1 MEKVKLMNMCQISN
15 PKDNTVL
22 VQERVKIWKGIAFP
36 GGKLNPGE
44 SVVSSVVREVKE
56 ETGLDITD
64 LKLCGIK
71 EWYDK
76 EENERSIIFLYKTS
90 TFKGNLI
97 LETDEGKNYWIKK
110 DKLTKEQLAD
120 NFDIMLKV
128 FDKDN
133 YTEMIYNDE
142 KDTWDLL

>member
-22 VQERVKIWKGIAFP
+22 VQERVKSWKGIAFP

>member
-22 VQERVKIWKGIAFP
+22 VQERVKSWKGIAFP

-44 SVVSSVVREVKE
+44 SVVTSTIREVKE
-56 ETGLDITD
+56 ETGLDITN
-64 LKLCGIK
+64 LELCGIK

-97 LETDEGKNYWIKK
+97 LETDEGKNYWIEK
-110 DKLTKEQLAD
+110 DKLTKEQLAN

-128 FDKDN
+128 FDKDS
-133 YTEMIYNDE
+133 YTEMIYNNE
-142 KDTWDLL
+142 KDNWDLL

>member
-22 VQERVKIWKGIAFP
+22 VQERVKSWKGIAFP

-44 SVVSSVVREVKE
+44 SVVTSTIREVKE
-56 ETGLDITD
+56 ETGLDITN
-64 LKLCGIK
+64 LELCGIK
-71 EWYDK
+71 EWYNQ

-97 LETDEGKNYWIKK
+97 LETDEGKNYWVEK
-110 DKLTKEQLAD
+110 DKLTKEQLAN

-128 FDKDN
+128 FDKDY
-133 YTEMIYNDE
+133 YTEMIYNNE
-142 KDTWDLL
+142 KDNWDLL

>member
-15 PKDNTVL
+15 PKNNTVL
-22 VQERVKIWKGIAFP
+22 VQERVKSWKGIAFP

-44 SVVSSVVREVKE
+44 SVVTSTIREVKE
-56 ETGLDITD
+56 ETGLDITN
-64 LKLCGIK
+64 LELCGIK
-71 EWYDK
+71 EWYNQ

-97 LETDEGKNYWIKK
+97 LETDEGKNYWVEK
-110 DKLTKEQLAD
+110 DKLTKEQLAN

-128 FDKDN
+128 FNKDY
-133 YTEMIYNDE
+133 YTEMIYNNE
-142 KDTWDLL
+142 KDNWDLL

>member
-15 PKDNTVL
+15 PKNNTVL
-22 VQERVKIWKGIAFP
+22 VQERVKSWKGIAFP

-44 SVVSSVVREVKE
+44 SVVTSTIREVKE
-56 ETGLDITD
+56 ETGLDITN
-64 LKLCGIK
+64 LELCGIK
-71 EWYDK
+71 EWYNQ

-97 LETDEGKNYWIKK
+97 LETDEGKNYWVEK
-110 DKLTKEQLAD
+110 DKLTKEQLAN

-128 FDKDN
+128 FDKDS
-133 YTEMIYNDE
+133 YTEMIYNDK